1 MSDGE
6 DDLFRRQFGGEV
18 GAGDARTVEAGAI
31 EPGLGNVDAAFERGR
46 WIVAVGT
53 HTGCRS
59 AKLPNQANVPEP
71 LGYPPSQKARGVNPW
86 MNASRRVARPIS
98 LAESF

>member
-1 MSDGE
+1 M
-6 DDLFRRQFGGEV
+6 
-18 GAGDARTVEAGAI
+18 GAANARAVEAGAF

-71 LGYPPSQKARGVNPW
+71 LGYVNSTSLWSPGLFHSQNPFDLLYHLRRLDH
-86 MNASRRVARPIS
+86 NALGHS
-98 LAESF
+98 LKLIA